1 MSDKRYSVV
10 VAEDETII
18 LRDVVRE
25 IEGMDMGFC
34 VVGTASNGADAL
46 KLVQTMKP
54 DVLVT
59 DIKMPL
65 MTGIQLIEEV
75 RKENKNIKIILL
87 SGFNDFSYAQQAIHQ
102 GVEEYLLKPLETE
115 QLEEVLVRIQKSL
128 SAKRKS
134 SEREILSSTISG
146 VDYENS
152 LPFDHEDRYFAL
164 FLINI
169 GNLPWNMISLN
180 HMEYIRQIWKKISWE
195 KIVPLLTEEVDIPF
209 WIIDEKHINQKFLVI
224 GYKTQLNDEQVR
236 KTGDLLLWELQK
248 SIKEI
253 PVYSCM
259 NQTVVEYPEIQS
271 VSHKLRTLL
280 EKNLVIGK
288 YAVQERI
295 ADTVSGNELSVSS
308 MQEKLLISLKKGS
321 IAAIEKDVV
330 AYIDAM
336 DKAGIGQRQ
345 VEKNI
350 LHILRFLIERG
361 QFRSVP
367 DTVHLEYQLQ
377 EKIFPVHRM
386 ADIEE
391 QIWNMLEGYISF
403 EFEEEKSETLV
414 QWVESYIDQHYA
426 EDITVEDLSRI
437 FHFNGT
443 YLTRVFKKHKGESP
457 VKYIIGVRMNKAI
470 ELMKTQ
476 KEMDLKQIAE
486 LVGYVD
492 SHYFSRIFKNR
503 TGKTPSEYRSELYA

>member
-1 MSDKRYSVV
+1 MGDKQYSVV

-25 IEGMDMGFC
+25 IEGMNMGFF
-34 VVGTASNGADAL
+34 VVGTAVNGVDAL
-46 KLVQTMKP
+46 KLIQTMEP

-59 DIKMPL
+59 DIKMPI
-65 MTGIQLIEEV
+65 MNGIQLIEEV
-75 RKENKNIKIILL
+75 RQKNENVKIIML
-87 SGFNDFSYAQQAIHQ
+87 SGFNDFSYAQQAIRQ

-115 QLEEVLVRIQKSL
+115 QLEEVFTRIKKSL
-128 SAKRKS
+128 TAKRKS
-134 SEREILSSTISG
+134 NEREILSSTISG
-146 VDYENS
+146 INYEKS
-152 LPFDHEDRYFAL
+152 LPFDHEGRYFAL

-180 HMEYIRQIWKKISWE
+180 HMKYIRQMWKNIIWE
-195 KIVPLLTEEVDIPF
+195 EIVPYLREGDVPF
-209 WIIDEKHINQKFLVI
+209 WIIDEKHINQKFLVVAYSKKMDDVQI
-224 GYKTQLNDEQVR
+224 SREGEILLRELR
-236 KTGDLLLWELQK
+236 KRIQEV
-248 SIKEI
+248 
-253 PVYSCM
+253 PVYICL
-259 NQTVVEYPEIQS
+259 NEEVVEYQDIQAA
-271 VSHKLRTLL
+271 SHKLRTRL
-280 EKNLVIGK
+280 EKNLVVGQ
-288 YAVQERI
+288 YVVQEKI
-295 ADTVSGNELSVSS
+295 SDVVNIKELSASDVK
-308 MQEKLLISLKKGS
+308 EKLLVSLKKGS
-321 IAAIEKDVV
+321 IRAIEEDILV
-330 AYIDAM
+330 YIDAM
-336 DKAGIGQRQ
+336 DKAGVQQRQ

-361 QFRSVP
+361 QFRSAP

-377 EKIFPVHRM
+377 EMMFSIHKMEEMKDPIW
-386 ADIEE
+386 DI
-391 QIWNMLEGYISF
+391 LERYISF
-403 EFEEEKSETLV
+403 EFEEEKSAVLMRG
-414 QWVESYIDQHYA
+414 VESYIDQHYA

-503 TGKTPSEYRSELYA
+503 TGKTPSEYRSEL

>member
-1 MSDKRYSVV
+1 MSDKQYSVV

-34 VVGTASNGADAL
+34 VVGTAANGVDAL
-46 KLVQTMKP
+46 RLVQTMKP

-59 DIKMPL
+59 DIKMPM

-75 RKENKNIKIILL
+75 RKENKNIKIVLL

-102 GVEEYLLKPLETE
+102 GVEEYLLKPLESE
-115 QLEEVLVRIQKSL
+115 QLEEVLVRIKKSL
-128 SAKRKS
+128 TAKRRS
-134 SEREILSSTISG
+134 SAREILSSTISG
-146 VDYENS
+146 VNYEKS

-180 HMEYIRQIWKKISWE
+180 HMEYIRQLWKKINWE
-195 KIVPLLTEEVDIPF
+195 EILPNLTEEDVPF
-209 WIIDEKHINQKFLVI
+209 WIIDEKHINQKFFVA
-224 GYKTQLNDEQVR
+224 GYGKQLDDVR
-236 KTGDLLLWELQK
+236 VRREGDVLLREIRKRIQ
-248 SIKEI
+248 EI
-253 PVYSCM
+253 PVYICM
-259 NQTVVEYPEIQS
+259 NEAVVEYQEIQS
-271 VSHKLRTLL
+271 VSHKLRTRM
-280 EKNLVIGK
+280 EKNLVIGR
-288 YAVQERI
+288 YAVP
-295 ADTVSGNELSVSS
+295 VSIPDAVNVNELSASAV
-308 MQEKLLISLKKGS
+308 QEKLLISLKKGS
-321 IAAIEKDVV
+321 ISAIEKDIME
-330 AYIDAM
+330 YIADM
-336 DKAGIGQRQ
+336 DKAGVSQRQ

-350 LHILRFLIERG
+350 LQILRFLIERG

-377 EKIFPVHRM
+377 EKLFPVHKM
-386 ADIEE
+386 EEMKE
-391 QIWNMLEGYISF
+391 QIWDMLEGYISF

-414 QWVESYIDQHYA
+414 QWVESYIDKHYA

-476 KEMDLKQIAE
+476 KDMDLKQIAE

-503 TGKTPSEYRSELYA
+503 TGKTPSEYRSEL